1 MKTSELIYVPCADH
15 ATRNYTIIIT
25 ESGEVRR
32 MTPVEKAQE
41 TRKRNRE
48 KQQQKRQR
56 EKEIVETVLNGL
68 ISVIKD
74 ERSTPEQKLD
84 AIEGMMVLMDGCE
97 KLQKAIRIMTA
108 LRKKGET

>member
-1 MKTSELIYVPCADH
+1 MTS
-15 ATRNYTIIIT
+15 
-25 ESGEVRR
+25 
-32 MTPVEKAQE
+32 VEKAQE

-48 KQQQKRQR
+48 KQQQKKQR
-56 EKEIVETVLNGL
+56 EREVIETVLNGL

-97 KLQKAIRIMTA
+97 KRQKAIRIMTA
-108 LRKKGET
+108 LRKEGET

>member
-1 MKTSELIYVPCADH
+1 
-15 ATRNYTIIIT
+15 
-25 ESGEVRR
+25 

-48 KQQQKRQR
+48 KQQQKKQR
-56 EKEIVETVLNGL
+56 EREVIETVLNGL

-97 KLQKAIRIMTA
+97 KLQKVIRIMTA